1 MQQLWNAAE
10 HAGGLHAGGLAVQK
24 LLDTVPVLQ
33 KDTDEAMIKV
43 GQISA
48 AVPRCICID

>member
-10 HAGGLHAGGLAVQK
+10 HAGGLHAGGLAAQQ
-24 LLDTVPVLQ
+24 LLDTVPVLR
-33 KDTDEAMIKV
+33 KDINEAMIMFR
-43 GQISA
+43 QISA